1 MNILK
6 YVLMSI
12 LSVLMLLMVLEAIL
26 LVTEAAHVQ
35 EMWPRHSEPEQTL

>member
-1 MNILK
+1 MIT
-6 YVLMSI
+6 I
-12 LSVLMLLMVLEAIL
+12 PSVLTLPMVLEAIL